1 MDENPGKLKLGKGV
15 YFVKTRLKRL
25 PRTEDVWQAD
35 IQPFHEADR
44 GRKRQRPCWLG
55 VVLSMSDDFI
65 LADRVLDTPPT
76 VNDLAR
82 LLADGMRRPLIETAH
97 RPSRIVLRDNPL
109 WQEILPH
116 LKGLKI
122 EVVLQDK
129 LPEWDRVLADFARE
143 QERTR

>member
-1 MDENPGKLKLGKGV
+1 MDENGGKLKPGKGA
-15 YFVKTRLKRL
+15 YFVKTHLKRL
-25 PRTEDVWQAD
+25 PQAEDVWQVD
-35 IQPFHEADR
+35 IQPFDETGK

-55 VVLSMSDDFI
+55 VVLSRTDDFI

-82 LLADGMRRPLIETAH
+82 LLADGMRRPLIESAH

-116 LKGLKI
+116 LKELKI
-122 EVVLQDK
+122 EVVLQEE
-129 LPEWDRVLADFARE
+129 LPEWDRMLADLVSE
-143 QERTR
+143 QEKSR